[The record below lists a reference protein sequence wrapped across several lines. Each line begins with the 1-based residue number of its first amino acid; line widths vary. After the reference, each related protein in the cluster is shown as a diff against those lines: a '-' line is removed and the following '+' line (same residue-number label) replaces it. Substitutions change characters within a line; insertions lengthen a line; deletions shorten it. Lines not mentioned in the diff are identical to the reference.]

1 MVFMS
6 MLKVTVAQFEIA
18 VGDMKANFENCLY
31 AVWQAAAAG
40 SQVLQLP
47 ELWYSGYDLANCQQ
61 HYQETIAVSEQ
72 MQKLADEYHLAIG
85 GSYITARDNH
95 FFNSYLLFLPGRTA
109 PVRYDKTHLF
119 RLLDEQ
125 KAFTPGDQLAVVDLG
140 GCKAGLA
147 ICYDARFPELIRA
160 YAHRQIDLL
169 LVAAQWGK
177 PRADHWRTLLKA
189 RSIEN
194 QIFVAAA
201 NGIGPILD
209 QSLAG
214 YSVIL
219 DPWGNILTEASSD
232 QPAIL
237 TASLDMDEIQR
248 VRKSVPSGEDQRP
261 DLYRKWEATLVHPAD

>member
-1 MVFMS
+1 MS

-18 VGDMKANFENCLY
+18 VGDLKTNLENCLY
-31 AVWQAAAAG
+31 AVWQAAAAS

-47 ELWYSGYDLANCQQ
+47 ELWYSGYDLTNRQY
-61 HYQETIAVSEQ
+61 HSQETLTVSDQ
-72 MQKLADEYHLAIG
+72 LQKLADEYQLAIG
-85 GSYITARDNH
+85 GSYITARDNQ
-95 FFNSYLLFLPGRTA
+95 FFNSYLLFLPGQTV

-177 PRADHWRTLLKA
+177 PRTDHWRTLLKA

-219 DPWGNILTEASSD
+219 DPWGNTLAEASSD

-237 TASLDMDEIQR
+237 TASLNLEEIQR
-248 VRKSVPSGEDQRP
+248 VRKCVPSGEDQRP
-261 DLYRKWEATLVHPAD
+261 DLYRIWEDTLDR